1 MDNTFTG
8 YVFST
13 FIFFLCTFAQVQTF
27 VSKKQICMLVNY
39 VYNLSK

>member
-13 FIFFLCTFAQVQTF
+13 FIFFLYTFAQMQTF
-27 VSKKQICMLVNY
+27 VSKKQICTSVN
-39 VYNLSK
+39 